1 LGSVVLETLWL
12 RSSVREQAG
21 GAARFLEKGVVCWL
35 HVNRG
40 LLLAKPIRM
49 FGEGREVPAGRTR

>member
-1 LGSVVLETLWL
+1 L
-12 RSSVREQAG
+12 REQVG
-21 GAARFLEKGVVCWL
+21 SAARLNEKAVVCWL

-49 FGEGREVPAGRTR
+49 FWERR